1 MYKYL
6 GNGFW
11 AEYDDKRGV
20 CTITKNKYPHGA
32 CLRVVEAQGGLG
44 MFECEVPVSTLI
56 FNKAMAF
63 AVMWGYDH
71 TKPYRRAK

>member
-1 MYKYL
+1 MNKYL

-11 AEYDDKRGV
+11 AEYEDERGI
-20 CTITKNKYPHGA
+20 CWLRKNGHGG
-32 CLRVVEAQGGLG
+32 CLRTVEAQGGLG
-44 MFECEVPVSTLI
+44 MFECEVPVSKLI